1 MAMKAGDQ
9 DEDIVA
15 EINVT
20 PLVDVMLVL
29 LIIFMVTSTYI
40 AKAAIEVELPK
51 AASGG
56 KTVEST
62 LNIIITQEGQLLMNG
77 KNATSPEIA
86 AWIQNEIKIN
96 KNLQA
101 VISADKKVAY
111 GQVVS
116 IIDLI
121 KLNGIK
127 NFALN
132 IEKEVQAP

>member
-9 DEDIVA
+9 EEDIVA

-56 KTVEST
+56 QTVEST
-62 LNIIITQEGQLLMNG
+62 LNIIITQDGQLLMNG
-77 KNATSPEIA
+77 KNTTPQEMA
-86 AWIQNEIKIN
+86 AWIQNEIKVN

-101 VISADKKVAY
+101 VISADRKVAY

-116 IIDLI
+116 ILDLI

-132 IEKEVQAP
+132 IEKEVQTP

>member
-20 PLVDVMLVL
+20 PLVDVILVL

-56 KTVEST
+56 QTVEST
-62 LNIIITQEGQLLMNG
+62 LNIIITEDGQLLMNG
-77 KNATSPEIA
+77 KNATSQEIA
-86 AWIQNEIKIN
+86 AWIQNEIKVN

-101 VISADKKVAY
+101 VISADRKVAY

-116 IIDLI
+116 IIDII

>member
-40 AKAAIEVELPK
+40 TKAAIEVELPK

-56 KTVEST
+56 QTVEST

-77 KNATSPEIA
+77 KNTTPQEMAS
-86 AWIQNEIKIN
+86 WIQNEIKIN

-101 VISADKKVAY
+101 VISADRKVAY

-116 IIDLI
+116 ILDLI

-132 IEKEVQAP
+132 IEKEVQTP

>member
-40 AKAAIEVELPK
+40 TKAAIEVELPK

-56 KTVEST
+56 QTVEST

-77 KNATSPEIA
+77 KNTTPQEMAS
-86 AWIQNEIKIN
+86 WIQNELKIN

-101 VISADKKVAY
+101 VISADRKVAY

-116 IIDLI
+116 ILDLI

-132 IEKEVQAP
+132 IEKEVQTP

>member
-40 AKAAIEVELPK
+40 TKAAIEVELPK

-56 KTVEST
+56 QTVEST

-77 KNATSPEIA
+77 KNTTPQEMAS
-86 AWIQNEIKIN
+86 WIEMQIN

-101 VISADKKVAY
+101 VISADRKVAY

-116 IIDLI
+116 ILDLI

-132 IEKEVQAP
+132 IEKEVQTP

>member
-56 KTVEST
+56 QTVEST
-62 LNIIITQEGQLLMNG
+62 LNIIITEDGQLLMNG
-77 KNATSPEIA
+77 KNATSQEIA
-86 AWIQNEIKIN
+86 AWIQNEIKVN

-101 VISADKKVAY
+101 VISADRKVAY

-116 IIDLI
+116 IIDII